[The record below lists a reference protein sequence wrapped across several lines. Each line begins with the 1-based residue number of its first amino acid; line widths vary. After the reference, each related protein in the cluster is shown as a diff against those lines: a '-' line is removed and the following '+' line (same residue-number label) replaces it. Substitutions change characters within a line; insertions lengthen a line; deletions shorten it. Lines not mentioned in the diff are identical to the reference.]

1 MASFSLM
8 NTGDGDGDGVV
19 AIFED
24 LAATTRTIHQMSLR
38 PRGVML
44 LALVLATALLG
55 PINADVVVKGIPV
68 AMMSTYNQ
76 NAPVR
81 KP

>member
-1 MASFSLM
+1 MS
-8 NTGDGDGDGVV
+8 TGDGDGDGVV

-24 LAATTRTIHQMSLR
+24 QTATTRTIHQMPLC

-44 LALVLATALLG
+44 LALVFAAALLD
-55 PINADVVVKGIPV
+55 PIHADVVVKGIPV

-81 KP
+81 ES